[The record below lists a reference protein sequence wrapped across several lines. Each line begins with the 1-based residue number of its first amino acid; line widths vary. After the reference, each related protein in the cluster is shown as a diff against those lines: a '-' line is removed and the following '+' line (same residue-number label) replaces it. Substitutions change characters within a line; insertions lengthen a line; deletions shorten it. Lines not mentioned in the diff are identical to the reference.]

1 MNKVYLGLEVY
12 DDNYSSFE
20 KVVKVFKS
28 VESAQQWAN
37 STWPTEHIWRGY
49 REIKEFEV

>member
-12 DDNYSSFE
+12 DDHYSPFE

-28 VESAQQWAN
+28 VESAQQWIMETCP
-37 STWPTEHIWRGY
+37 SEYKWR
-49 REIKEFEV
+49 ECKEFEVE